1 MKILVRF
8 LVVLLLIGSALNLGF
23 AQGWLPQTPSS
34 LLELLPKP
42 KFEKNNLE
50 GIGDNGRVIDLQG
63 GWMNE
68 GKLTELVIRSKEAEK
83 GWDVPERI
91 TIRNGR
97 IRGSIR
103 IIGLGVNEE
112 APKVRESSHR
122 EGHTSRAQAAA
133 PRTILLEDLKIEA
146 DHRIPLYLGPGV
158 TGVTVRNCTFTG
170 WSASTTVYLDAESGG
185 NRIEGCTFD
194 MRSGRE
200 VMAVDG
206 SATNTIIGNRFLQ
219 AGYGGIYLYRNCGEG
234 GTVRHQAPQ
243 SNLIENNFFN
253 MKDLRSG
260 SYGIWLGSRQGR
272 RSYCED
278 DAGYPFGSSID
289 NHDFADHNILH
300 ANIFQPASD
309 RGIRD
314 GGLDNRISQKLRR

>member
-1 MKILVRF
+1 MGRFIKSSILV
-8 LVVLLLIGSALNLGF
+8 LVVLTTLTF
-23 AQGWLPQTPSS
+23 FTKAQDWLPQMPSV
-34 LLELLPKP
+34 LLKLLPTP
-42 KFEKNNLE
+42 KFEKNTFE
-50 GIGDNGRVIDLQG
+50 GSGDNGRVIDLQG
-63 GWMNE
+63 GWLNE

-103 IIGLGVNEE
+103 ICGLGVNGE

-133 PRTILLEDLKIEA
+133 PRAILLEDLQIEA

-185 NRIEGCTFD
+185 NRIEGCTFNV
-194 MRSGRE
+194 RSGRE

-206 SATNTIIGNRFLQ
+206 SATNTIIGNHFLQ
-219 AGYGGIYLYRNCGEG
+219 VSYGGIYLYRNCGEG
-234 GTVRHQAPQ
+234 GTVRHQTPQ
-243 SNLIENNFFN
+243 GNVIEKNFFN

-289 NHDFADHNILH
+289 NRDFADQNTVRR
-300 ANIFQPASD
+300 NVFQPANEKAVRD
-309 RGIRD
+309 DGAENRGIE
-314 GGLDNRISQKLRR
+314 K

>member
-1 MKILVRF
+1 MDRFIRNSILV
-8 LVVLLLIGSALNLGF
+8 LVVLTTFTFF
-23 AQGWLPQTPSS
+23 AMGQDWLPQAPSF
-34 LLELLPKP
+34 LLKLLPTP
-42 KFEKNNLE
+42 KFEKYTLE
-50 GIGDNGRVIDLQG
+50 GSGENGRVIDLQG
-63 GWMNE
+63 GWLNE
-68 GKLTELVIRSKEAEK
+68 GKLVEMVIRSKDMEK

-103 IIGLGVNEE
+103 IYGLGVNGE
-112 APKVRESSHR
+112 AAKVRESSHR
-122 EGHTSRAQAAA
+122 EGHTARAQAVA
-133 PRTILLEDLKIEA
+133 PRAILLEDLKIEA

-194 MRSGRE
+194 VRSGRE

-206 SATNTIIGNRFLQ
+206 SATNTIVGNRFLQ
-219 AGYGGIYLYRNCGEG
+219 VSYGGIYLYRNCGEG
-234 GTVRHQAPQ
+234 GTVRHQTPQ
-243 SNLIENNFFN
+243 GNVIENNFFK

-260 SYGIWLGSRQGR
+260 SYGVWLGSRQGR

-289 NHDFADHNILH
+289 NHDFADHNTVRG
-300 ANIFQPASD
+300 NVFKPASD
-309 RGIRD
+309 EAVRD
-314 GGLDNRISQKLRR
+314 DGADNRVMEK

>member
-1 MKILVRF
+1 MGRFIQSSILV
-8 LVVLLLIGSALNLGF
+8 LVVLTALTFF
-23 AQGWLPQTPSS
+23 AKAQDWLPQAPSY
-34 LLELLPKP
+34 LLKLLPQP
-42 KFEKNNLE
+42 KFEKNTLE
-50 GIGDNGRVIDLQG
+50 GSGENGRVIDLQG
-63 GWMNE
+63 GWLNE
-68 GKLTELVIRSKEAEK
+68 GKLTEMVIRSKDMEK

-103 IIGLGVNEE
+103 IFGLGVNGE

-122 EGHTSRAQAAA
+122 EGHTARAQAAA
-133 PRTILLEDLKIEA
+133 PRVILLEDLQIEA

-158 TGVTVRNCTFTG
+158 TRVTVRNCTFTG
-170 WSASTTVYLDAESGG
+170 WSTSTTVYLDAESGG

-194 MRSGRE
+194 ERSGRE

-206 SATNTIIGNRFLQ
+206 STTNIITGNRFLQ
-219 AGYGGIYLYRNCGEG
+219 NPFGGIYLYRNCGEG
-234 GTVRHQAPQ
+234 GTVRHQTPHG
-243 SNLIENNFFN
+243 NVIENNFFN
-253 MKDLRSG
+253 VKDLRSG

-289 NHDFADHNILH
+289 NRDFADHNTVRG
-300 ANIFQPASD
+300 NVFQPASD
-309 RGIRD
+309 EAVRD
-314 GGLDNRISQKLRR
+314 DGADNRVMEK

>member
-1 MKILVRF
+1 MKILVRS
-8 LVVLLLIGSALNLGF
+8 LVVLLLIGSALNFGF
-23 AQGWLPQTPSS
+23 AQGWLPQTPSF
-34 LLELLPKP
+34 LLKLLPKP
-42 KFEKNNLE
+42 KFEKYSLE
-50 GIGDNGRVIDLQG
+50 GSGENGRLIDLQG
-63 GWMNE
+63 GWLNE
-68 GKLTELVIRSKEAEK
+68 GKLTEMLICSKEAEK

-103 IIGLGVNEE
+103 IFGLGVNGE

-122 EGHTSRAQAAA
+122 EGHTARAQSAA
-133 PRTILLEDLKIEA
+133 PRAILLEDLKIEA

-158 TGVTVRNCTFTG
+158 TGVTVRNCTFAG

-185 NRIEGCTFD
+185 NRIEGCTFNV
-194 MRSGRE
+194 RSGRE

-206 SATNTIIGNRFLQ
+206 SATNTIVGNHFLQ
-219 AGYGGIYLYRNCGEG
+219 VSYGGIYLYRNCGEG
-234 GTVRHQAPQ
+234 GTVRHQTPQ
-243 SNLIENNFFN
+243 GNVIENNFFN
-253 MKDLRSG
+253 MKDLRQG

-289 NHDFADHNILH
+289 NRDFADQNTVRG
-300 ANIFQPASD
+300 NVFQPAND
-309 RGIRD
+309 KAVRDDGAENRGIE
-314 GGLDNRISQKLRR
+314 K

>member
-1 MKILVRF
+1 MSRFIQNSILV
-8 LVVLLLIGSALNLGF
+8 LVGLTNLTFF
-23 AQGWLPQTPSS
+23 AKAQDWLPQTPSFV
-34 LLELLPKP
+34 LKLLPKP
-42 KFEKNNLE
+42 KFEKNTFE
-50 GIGDNGRVIDLQG
+50 SSGENGRVIDLQG
-63 GWMNE
+63 GWLNE
-68 GKLTELVIRSKEAEK
+68 GKLTEIVICSKEAEK

-103 IIGLGVNEE
+103 IFGLGVNGE

-133 PRTILLEDLKIEA
+133 PRAILLEDLKIEA

-194 MRSGRE
+194 VRSGRE

-219 AGYGGIYLYRNCGEG
+219 TGYGGIYLYRNCGEG
-234 GTVRHQAPQ
+234 GTVRHQTPQ
-243 SNLIENNFFN
+243 GNVIENNFFN
-253 MKDLRSG
+253 IKDLRSG

-272 RSYCED
+272 RSYCEE

-289 NHDFADHNILH
+289 NRDFADHNILH
-300 ANIFQPASD
+300 GNIFQPDSA
-309 RGIRD
+309 RAIRD
-314 GGLDNRISQKLRR
+314 DGADNRVMEK

>member
-1 MKILVRF
+1 MKIMGRSV
-8 LVVLLLIGSALNLGF
+8 VVLLLIGSALNLGF
-23 AQGWLPQTPSS
+23 AQDWLPQTPSF
-34 LLELLPKP
+34 LLKLLPKP
-42 KFEKNNLE
+42 KFEKHTLE
-50 GIGDNGRVIDLQG
+50 GSGENGRLINLQG
-63 GWMNE
+63 DWLNE
-68 GKLTELVIRSKEAEK
+68 GKLTEMVICSKEAEK

-103 IIGLGVNEE
+103 IYGLGVNGE
-112 APKVRESSHR
+112 APKVLESSHR
-122 EGHTSRAQAAA
+122 KGHTARAQAAA
-133 PRTILLEDLKIEA
+133 PRAILLEDIQIEA

-158 TGVTVRNCTFTG
+158 TGITVKNCTFTG

-194 MRSGRE
+194 VRSGRE
-200 VMAVDG
+200 VVAVDG
-206 SATNTIIGNRFLQ
+206 SATNTIVGNRFLQ

-253 MKDLRSG
+253 MKDLQSG

-278 DAGYPFGSSID
+278 DAGYSFGSSID
-289 NHDFADHNILH
+289 NHDFADHNILRG
-300 ANIFQPASD
+300 NIFQPACE
-309 RGIRD
+309 RAVRD
-314 GGLDNRISQKLRR
+314 DGADNRILQK

>member
-1 MKILVRF
+1 MGRFIQSSILV
-8 LVVLLLIGSALNLGF
+8 LVGLTTLTFF
-23 AQGWLPQTPSS
+23 AMGQDWLPQTPSF
-34 LLELLPKP
+34 LLKLLPKP

-50 GIGDNGRVIDLQG
+50 GSGDNGRVIDLQG

-68 GKLTELVIRSKEAEK
+68 GKLTELVVRSKEAEK

-103 IIGLGVNEE
+103 IFGLGVNGE

-122 EGHTSRAQAAA
+122 EGHTARAQAAA
-133 PRTILLEDLKIEA
+133 PRVILLEDLQIEA

-194 MRSGRE
+194 VRSGRE

-206 SATNTIIGNRFLQ
+206 SATNTIVGNRFLQ
-219 AGYGGIYLYRNCGEG
+219 ASYGGIYLYRNCGEG

-243 SNLIENNFFN
+243 GNVIENNLFN
-253 MKDLRSG
+253 MKNQRSG

-289 NHDFADHNILH
+289 NRDFADHNVLH
-300 ANIFQPASD
+300 GNIFQPASD
-309 RGIRD
+309 ESVRD
-314 GGLDNRISQKLRR
+314 DGADNRVMEK

>member
-1 MKILVRF
+1 MGRFIRNSILV
-8 LVVLLLIGSALNLGF
+8 LVVLTALTFF
-23 AQGWLPQTPSS
+23 AKAQDWLPQTPSF
-34 LLELLPKP
+34 LLKLLPTP
-42 KFEKNNLE
+42 KFEKNTFE
-50 GIGDNGRVIDLQG
+50 GSGDNGRVIDLQG
-63 GWMNE
+63 GWLNE
-68 GKLTELVIRSKEAEK
+68 GKLTEMVICSKEAEK
-83 GWDVPERI
+83 GWDVPEKI

-103 IIGLGVNEE
+103 IFGLGVNGE

-133 PRTILLEDLKIEA
+133 PRAILLEDLKIEA

-170 WSASTTVYLDAESGG
+170 WSVSTAVYLDAESGG

-219 AGYGGIYLYRNCGEG
+219 LGYGGIYLYRNCGEG
-234 GTVRHQAPQ
+234 GTVRHQTPQ
-243 SNLIENNFFN
+243 GNVIENNFFN

-260 SYGIWLGSRQGR
+260 SYGVWLGSRQGR

-289 NHDFADHNILH
+289 NRDFADHNTIRG
-300 ANIFQPASD
+300 NIFQPASEEAV
-309 RGIRD
+309 RD
-314 GGLDNRISQKLRR
+314 DGADNRVIEK

>member
-1 MKILVRF
+1 MRSV
-8 LVVLLLIGSALNLGF
+8 VVLLLIGSALNLGF
-23 AQGWLPQTPSS
+23 AQGWLPRTPSF
-34 LLELLPKP
+34 LLKLLPKP
-42 KFEKNNLE
+42 KFEKNTFE
-50 GIGDNGRVIDLQG
+50 GSGDNGRVIDLQG
-63 GWMNE
+63 GWLNE
-68 GKLTELVIRSKEAEK
+68 GKLTEMVIRSKGMEK

-91 TIRNGR
+91 TIRNGS

-103 IIGLGVNEE
+103 IYGLGVNGE
-112 APKVRESSHR
+112 AAKVRESSHR
-122 EGHTSRAQAAA
+122 EGHTAWAQAVA
-133 PRTILLEDLKIEA
+133 PRAILLEDLKIEA

-194 MRSGRE
+194 VRSGRE

-206 SATNTIIGNRFLQ
+206 SATNIITENRFLQ
-219 AGYGGIYLYRNCGEG
+219 TPFGGIYLYRNCGEG

-243 SNLIENNFFN
+243 GNVIENNFFN

-278 DAGYPFGSSID
+278 DAGYSFGSSID
-289 NHDFADHNILH
+289 NRDFADQNTLRG
-300 ANIFQPASD
+300 NIFQPASD
-309 RGIRD
+309 RSVRD
-314 GGLDNRISQKLRR
+314 DGSDNRISEK

>member
-1 MKILVRF
+1 MGRFIQNSILVLMGLTTLTF
-8 LVVLLLIGSALNLGF
+8 F
-23 AQGWLPQTPSS
+23 AKAQDWLPQTPSF
-34 LLELLPKP
+34 LLKLLPKP

-50 GIGDNGRVIDLQG
+50 GSGDNGRVIDLQG
-63 GWMNE
+63 GWLNE

-103 IIGLGVNEE
+103 IFGLGVNGE

-122 EGHTSRAQAAA
+122 QGHTARAQAAA
-133 PRTILLEDLKIEA
+133 PRAIFLEDLQIEA

-206 SATNTIIGNRFLQ
+206 SATNTIVGNRFLQ
-219 AGYGGIYLYRNCGEG
+219 VGYGGIYLYRNCGEG

-243 SNLIENNFFN
+243 GNVIENNFFN
-253 MKDLRSG
+253 VKDLRSG

-289 NHDFADHNILH
+289 NRDFADHNTIRG
-300 ANIFQPASD
+300 NIFQPASD
-309 RGIRD
+309 EAVRD
-314 GGLDNRISQKLRR
+314 DGADNRVMEK

>member
-1 MKILVRF
+1 MKTLFRW
-8 LVVLLLIGSALNLGF
+8 LVVVALIGAGVALGI
-23 AQGWLPQTPSS
+23 AQGWLPQTPSF
-34 LLELLPKP
+34 LLKLLPTP
-42 KFEKNNLE
+42 KFEKNTFE
-50 GIGDNGRVIDLQG
+50 GSGDNGRVIDLQG
-63 GWMNE
+63 GWLNE
-68 GKLTELVIRSKEAEK
+68 GKLTEMVIFSKEAEK
-83 GWDVPERI
+83 GWDVPEKI

-103 IIGLGVNEE
+103 IYGLGVNGE
-112 APKVRESSHR
+112 AAKVRESSHR
-122 EGHTSRAQAAA
+122 EGHTARAQSAA
-133 PRTILLEDLKIEA
+133 PRAILLEDLKIEA

-170 WSASTTVYLDAESGG
+170 WSVSTAVYLDAESGG

-219 AGYGGIYLYRNCGEG
+219 LGYGGIYLYRNCGEG
-234 GTVRHQAPQ
+234 GTVRHQTPQ
-243 SNLIENNFFN
+243 GNVIENNFFN
-253 MKDLRSG
+253 VKDLRSG

-272 RSYCED
+272 RSYCEE

-289 NHDFADHNILH
+289 NRDFADHNTVRR
-300 ANIFQPASD
+300 NVFQPANEKAVRD
-309 RGIRD
+309 DGAENRGIE
-314 GGLDNRISQKLRR
+314 K

>member
-1 MKILVRF
+1 MKILVRS
-8 LVVLLLIGSALNLGF
+8 VAVLLLIGSALNLGF
-23 AQGWLPQTPSS
+23 AQGWLPQTPSF
-34 LLELLPKP
+34 LLKLLPQP

-50 GIGDNGRVIDLQG
+50 GSGDNGRVIDLQG
-63 GWMNE
+63 GWLNE
-68 GKLTELVIRSKEAEK
+68 GKLTEMVIRSKDMEK

-91 TIRNGR
+91 TIRNGS

-103 IIGLGVNEE
+103 IYGLGVNGE
-112 APKVRESSHR
+112 APKVSESSRR
-122 EGHTSRAQAAA
+122 EGHTARAQAAA
-133 PRTILLEDLKIEA
+133 PRAILLEDLKIEA
-146 DHRIPLYLGPGV
+146 DHRIPLYLSPGV
-158 TGVTVRNCTFTG
+158 TGVTVKNCTFTG

-194 MRSGRE
+194 VRSGRE

-206 SATNTIIGNRFLQ
+206 SATNTIVGNRFLQ

-234 GTVRHQAPQ
+234 GTVRHQTPQ
-243 SNLIENNFFN
+243 GNVIENNFFN

-260 SYGIWLGSRQGR
+260 SYGVRLGSRQGR

-289 NHDFADHNILH
+289 NRDFADHNTVRG
-300 ANIFQPASD
+300 NVFQPASD
-309 RGIRD
+309 EAVRD
-314 GGLDNRISQKLRR
+314 DGTDNRVMEK

>member
-1 MKILVRF
+1 MGRFIQNSILV
-8 LVVLLLIGSALNLGF
+8 LVVLTTF
-23 AQGWLPQTPSS
+23 TFFTKAQDWLPQMPSV
-34 LLELLPKP
+34 LLKLLPKP

-68 GKLTELVIRSKEAEK
+68 GKLSELVICSKESEK
-83 GWDVPERI
+83 GWDVPEKI

-103 IIGLGVNEE
+103 IYGLGVNGE
-112 APKVRESSHR
+112 AAKVRESSHH
-122 EGHTSRAQAAA
+122 EGHTARAQAAA
-133 PRTILLEDLKIEA
+133 PRAILLEDLKIEA

-185 NRIEGCTFD
+185 NRIEGCTFNV
-194 MRSGRE
+194 RSGRE
-200 VMAVDG
+200 VMALDG

-234 GTVRHQAPQ
+234 GTVRHQTPQ
-243 SNLIENNFFN
+243 GNVIENNLFN
-253 MKDLRSG
+253 IKDLRSG
-260 SYGIWLGSRQGR
+260 SYGVWLGSRQGR

-289 NHDFADHNILH
+289 NRDFADHNTVRG
-300 ANIFQPASD
+300 NIFQPAGD
-309 RGIRD
+309 EAVRD
-314 GGLDNRISQKLRR
+314 DGADNRVMEK

>member
-1 MKILVRF
+1 MGRFIQSSILV
-8 LVVLLLIGSALNLGF
+8 LVVLAALTFF
-23 AQGWLPQTPSS
+23 AKAQDWLPQAPSF
-34 LLELLPKP
+34 LLKLLPQP
-42 KFEKNNLE
+42 KFEKNTLE
-50 GIGDNGRVIDLQG
+50 GSGENGRVIDLQG
-63 GWMNE
+63 GWLNE
-68 GKLTELVIRSKEAEK
+68 GKLTEMVICSKEVEK

-91 TIRNGR
+91 TIRNGS

-103 IIGLGVNEE
+103 IFGLGVNGE

-122 EGHTSRAQAAA
+122 EGHTARAQAAA
-133 PRTILLEDLKIEA
+133 PRVILLEDLQIEA

-170 WSASTTVYLDAESGG
+170 WSTSTTVYLDAESGG

-194 MRSGRE
+194 ERSGRE

-206 SATNTIIGNRFLQ
+206 STTNTIVGNRFLQ

-234 GTVRHQAPQ
+234 GTVRHQTPHG
-243 SNLIENNFFN
+243 NVIENNFFN
-253 MKDLRSG
+253 LEDLRSG

-289 NHDFADHNILH
+289 NRDFADHNTVRG
-300 ANIFQPASD
+300 NVFQPASD
-309 RGIRD
+309 KAVRD
-314 GGLDNRISQKLRR
+314 DGADNRVMEK

>member
-1 MKILVRF
+1 MGRFIKSSILV
-8 LVVLLLIGSALNLGF
+8 LVVLTTF
-23 AQGWLPQTPSS
+23 TFFTKAQDWLPQMPSV
-34 LLELLPKP
+34 LLKLLPKP
-42 KFEKNNLE
+42 KFEKNHQE

-68 GKLTELVIRSKEAEK
+68 GKLSELVICSKESEK
-83 GWDVPERI
+83 GWDVPEKI

-103 IIGLGVNEE
+103 IYGLGVNGE
-112 APKVRESSHR
+112 AAKVRESSHH
-122 EGHTSRAQAAA
+122 EGHTARAQAAA
-133 PRTILLEDLKIEA
+133 PRAILLEDLKIEA

-194 MRSGRE
+194 VRSGRE

-206 SATNTIIGNRFLQ
+206 SATNTIIGNRFFQ
-219 AGYGGIYLYRNCGEG
+219 ARDGGIYLYRNCGEG
-234 GTVRHQAPQ
+234 GTVRHQTPQ
-243 SNLIENNFFN
+243 GNVIENNFFS

-260 SYGIWLGSRQGR
+260 SYGVWLGSRQGR

-289 NHDFADHNILH
+289 NHDFADHNTVRG
-300 ANIFQPASD
+300 NVFQPASD
-309 RGIRD
+309 EAVRD
-314 GGLDNRISQKLRR
+314 DGADNRVIEK

>member
-1 MKILVRF
+1 MGRFIKSSILV
-8 LVVLLLIGSALNLGF
+8 LVVLTTFTFF
-23 AQGWLPQTPSS
+23 AKAQDWLPQTPSF
-34 LLELLPKP
+34 LLKLLPQP
-42 KFEKNNLE
+42 KFEKNTLE
-50 GIGDNGRVIDLQG
+50 GSRENGRVIDLQG
-63 GWMNE
+63 GWLNE
-68 GKLTELVIRSKEAEK
+68 EKLVEMVIRSKDMEK

-103 IIGLGVNEE
+103 IYGLGVNGE
-112 APKVRESSHR
+112 APKVRESSHHK
-122 EGHTSRAQAAA
+122 GHTARAQAAA
-133 PRTILLEDLKIEA
+133 PRAILLEDLKIEA

-158 TGVTVRNCTFTG
+158 TGITVKNCTFTG

-194 MRSGRE
+194 VRSGRE
-200 VMAVDG
+200 VVAVDG
-206 SATNTIIGNRFLQ
+206 SATNTIVGNRFLQ

-289 NHDFADHNILH
+289 NRDFADHNTVRG
-300 ANIFQPASD
+300 NVFRPASD
-309 RGIRD
+309 EAVRD
-314 GGLDNRISQKLRR
+314 DGADNRVMEK

>member
-1 MKILVRF
+1 MGRFIKSSILV
-8 LVVLLLIGSALNLGF
+8 LVVLTTF
-23 AQGWLPQTPSS
+23 TFFTKAQDWLPQMPSV
-34 LLELLPKP
+34 LLKLLPKP

-50 GIGDNGRVIDLQG
+50 GSGDNGRVIDLQG
-63 GWMNE
+63 GWLNE
-68 GKLTELVIRSKEAEK
+68 GKLTEMVICSKETDR
-83 GWDVPERI
+83 GWDAPERI
-91 TIRNGR
+91 TIRNGWV
-97 IRGSIR
+97 RGSIR
-103 IIGLGVNEE
+103 IYGLGVNGE

-122 EGHTSRAQAAA
+122 EGHTARAQAAA
-133 PRTILLEDLKIEA
+133 PRAILLEDLKIEA

-194 MRSGRE
+194 VRSGRE

-206 SATNTIIGNRFLQ
+206 SATNTIVGNRFLQ

-234 GTVRHQAPQ
+234 GTVRHQTPHG
-243 SNLIENNFFN
+243 NVIEDNFFN

-260 SYGIWLGSRQGR
+260 SCGIWLGSRQGR

-278 DAGYPFGSSID
+278 DAGYPLGSSID
-289 NHDFADHNILH
+289 NRDFADHNTLRG
-300 ANIFQPASD
+300 NIFQPTTD
-309 RGIRD
+309 RAIRD
-314 GGLDNRISQKLRR
+314 DGADNRVIKK

>member
-8 LVVLLLIGSALNLGF
+8 LAILLFIGSALTLGI
-23 AQGWLPQTPSS
+23 AQGWLPQMPSV
-34 LLELLPKP
+34 LLKLLPKP

-63 GWMNE
+63 GWLNE
-68 GKLTELVIRSKEAEK
+68 GKLTELVIRSKEIEK

-103 IIGLGVNEE
+103 IFGLGVNGE

-122 EGHTSRAQAAA
+122 EGHTARAQATA
-133 PRTILLEDLKIEA
+133 PRAILLEDIQIEA

-206 SATNTIIGNRFLQ
+206 SATNTIVGNRFLQ
-219 AGYGGIYLYRNCGEG
+219 TGYGGIYLYRNCGEG
-234 GTVRHQAPQ
+234 GTVRHQTPQ
-243 SNLIENNFFN
+243 GNVIENNFFN

-260 SYGIWLGSRQGR
+260 SYGVWLGSRQGR

-289 NHDFADHNILH
+289 NRDFADHNTVRR
-300 ANIFQPASD
+300 NVFQPANEKAV
-309 RGIRD
+309 RD
-314 GGLDNRISQKLRR
+314 DGADNRVMEK

>member
-1 MKILVRF
+1 MGRFIQSSILV
-8 LVVLLLIGSALNLGF
+8 LVGLTTFTFF
-23 AQGWLPQTPSS
+23 AMGQDWLPQTPSF
-34 LLELLPKP
+34 LLKLLPKP

-68 GKLTELVIRSKEAEK
+68 GKLTEVVIRSKEAEK
-83 GWDVPERI
+83 GWDAPERI

-103 IIGLGVNEE
+103 IFGLGVNGE

-122 EGHTSRAQAAA
+122 EGHTARAQAAA
-133 PRTILLEDLKIEA
+133 PCAILLEDIQIEA

-194 MRSGRE
+194 VRSGRE

-219 AGYGGIYLYRNCGEG
+219 VRYGGIYLYRNCGEG
-234 GTVRHQAPQ
+234 GAVRHQAPQ
-243 SNLIENNFFN
+243 ENVIENNFFN
-253 MKDLRSG
+253 VKDLRQG
-260 SYGIWLGSRQGR
+260 SYGVWLGSRQGR

-289 NHDFADHNILH
+289 NRDFADHNVLRG
-300 ANIFQPASD
+300 NIFQPTSD
-309 RGIRD
+309 RAIRD
-314 GGLDNRISQKLRR
+314 DGSDNRISQK